1 MDKKADM
8 AKMTS
13 EQVMARVEEITDKI
27 DALMKERNDLE
38 NVLDLKGANTKLDR
52 IVGKWV
58 RINGWNDY
66 EEDVKTS
73 HYRICHI
80 DAPETWYF
88 GGDSFKLRVSYIAY
102 LSKSPKSAALDIGFG
117 AMKPDVIIVNDV
129 TKVKVLTA
137 ERAKDELKALGNT
150 VIKRIEKI
158 LNQIK

>member
-1 MDKKADM
+1 MAKKADM
-8 AKMTS
+8 ENMTS
-13 EQVMARVEEITDKI
+13 DQVMARVEEITETI

-38 NVLDLKGANTKLDR
+38 NGLDLKGANKKLDR

-58 RINGWNDY
+58 RINGWHDY
-66 EEDVKTS
+66 EEDVKT

-80 DAPETWYF
+80 DSAETWCF
-88 GGDSFKLRVSYIAY
+88 GDTFKMRVSYIAY
-102 LSKSPKSAALDIGFG
+102 LSKVPKSAALDIGFSE
-117 AMKPDVIIVNDV
+117 MKPDVITVNDV

-158 LNQIK
+158 LNKIK